1 MLLKLNRVVWDEAER
16 TGFRNVTVSY
26 NGKNVMAVLS
36 HFQSGS
42 WSSSIVP
49 MGYSYSTEEVQEFIE
64 LFKVLPALMKLLET
78 DSVLTAD
85 EVQVFIDNL

>member
-1 MLLKLNRVVWDEAER
+1 MFLKLNRVVWDDAER

-26 NGKNVMAVLS
+26 NGNNIMAVLS

-49 MGYSYSTEEVQEFIE
+49 MGYSYSTAEVQEFIV
-64 LFKVLPALMKLLET
+64 LFKVLPDLMKFLET
-78 DSVLTAD
+78 DTVLTAD
-85 EVQVFIDNL
+85 EVQEFIDKL